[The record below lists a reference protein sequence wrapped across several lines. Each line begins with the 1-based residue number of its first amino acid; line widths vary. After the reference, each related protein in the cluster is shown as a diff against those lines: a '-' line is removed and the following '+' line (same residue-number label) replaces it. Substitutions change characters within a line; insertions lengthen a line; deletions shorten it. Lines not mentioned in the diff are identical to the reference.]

1 MSTYQIRSALDHL
14 TFDLVKLNPNA
25 IQLPA
30 NWVRRC
36 EFPLLTEIPAAGN
49 PPSPRDLPLPFNYF
63 RKTLP
68 GITEQAFTFIEGLQ
82 PYYRRNAANQLRLL
96 AQLSN
101 IDKHR
106 HLNVISPQAYR
117 REVTV
122 FENGVETLT
131 IRRTEAGAEL
141 ESLFPPEM
149 MPARVKVQRGFIPFV
164 TFAEATLG
172 KGPATLPVDHVLEL
186 CVDVAE
192 KVIVPA
198 FEKFLDNP

>member
-1 MSTYQIRSALDHL
+1 M
-14 TFDLVKLNPNA
+14 
-25 IQLPA
+25 
-30 NWVRRC
+30 
-36 EFPLLTEIPAAGN
+36 
-49 PPSPRDLPLPFNYF
+49 
-63 RKTLP
+63 
-68 GITEQAFTFIEGLQ
+68 
-82 PYYRRNAANQLRLL
+82 
-96 AQLSN
+96 
-101 IDKHR
+101 
-106 HLNVISPQAYR
+106 ISPHSLPSRSYR
-117 REVTV
+117 

-131 IRRTEAGAEL
+131 IRRTEAGPQEL

-149 MPARVKVQRGFIPFV
+149 MPARVEVCSEDSFLFV